1 MSKKIIEDIYNS
13 KYSSLQ
19 EDINKILA
27 KKANFVLE
35 SLKQH
40 VGQNYFVVERTM
52 QELDDPEDET
62 RGGKAS
68 GTPAAAPS
76 PTQPARAA
84 PTGRGNYP
92 VYPKSSPEAGSFR
105 DAFAKARRAGE
116 TEFEFQGRKYNTRRA
131 DDPPSAGGRQ
141 PQPAQP
147 RQQQQPAQPR
157 QQQQPAQPN
166 VLDRIE
172 RQAAEVGREQA
183 RQNAERAARAQ
194 RFAAAQPDPARREPP
209 AAPPRPQ
216 PSPGVSDNE
225 AERLQQSRADAA
237 SRRAAELRALRASEG
252 EAQDSGVGLENT
264 ARERAAA
271 RSAQA
276 NRERAAREAEREREE
291 RDAAAVTAR
300 GTGAAAQKE
309 IDDRTMS

>member
-237 SRRAAELRALRASEG
+237 SRRAAELRARAPGVSDN
-252 EAQDSGVGLENT
+252 EAERLQQSRADAAS
-264 ARERAAA
+264 RRAA
-271 RSAQA
+271 
-276 NRERAAREAEREREE
+276 ELEAERERE
-291 RDAAAVTAR
+291 
-300 GTGAAAQKE
+300 QKE